1 MKKTRKLGLSSVFSS
16 KRKAKPLSLF
26 DFPNEIIERI
36 VFLSLP
42 LDIIVNLRRTCK
54 AISEMTLNRLLWVHI
69 VDVFLD
75 ENRILLPP
83 NHPEDLP
90 VDKLERLVLLPVF
103 ALRHFQAATP
113 QTVFK
118 DLKFDELYPQFESSV
133 RGAFP
138 GRDAEAT
145 QMTLITG
152 GRYLLAQHENFRRNE
167 VHLMLL
173 SAVDEG
179 PVTMTEVAKFNIPL
193 DMYSG
198 QIHDH
203 WLVKRSRSVLRFCA
217 QETLK
222 EERVYQISVYEIDTA
237 AEVPQFTTLARTTD
251 FGSIISPQSKLQHCG
266 EDRIAFCDENVAV
279 LWDFIRDQ
287 RVELTIPGPDSHI
300 AYVLPVKHLIH
311 SPLFNPDSP
320 LAYQT
325 IKVVDDRVMYIQ
337 RNLFA
342 IFVLPPHASGV
353 LAPLKPAFL
362 QKFSGQCNLY
372 YPHPTTPRPFVFH
385 VLHRTFTK
393 LRTYELPAGSGVPK
407 EIGSRSIP
415 KSPLWWQI
423 YGPAP
428 VVPVAGAHVAVRI
441 LPKSC
446 RDVLWI
452 DLEGGGKEGKPV
464 AGSVRLMF
472 EDSGGMGDNCAFDPL
487 SGRLVVAQYNGTL
500 RVMDYV

>member
-1 MKKTRKLGLSSVFSS
+1 MGFGDRKTRKLGFSSIFSS

-54 AISEMTLNRLLWVHI
+54 VVSEMTLNRLLWVHI

-83 NHPEDLP
+83 NHLDDLP
-90 VDKLERLVLLPVF
+90 IDKLERLVLLPVF
-103 ALRHFQAATP
+103 ALRHLQAATP

-118 DLKFDELYPQFESSV
+118 DLKFDELHPQFESSV

-138 GRDAEAT
+138 DRDAEVT
-145 QMTLITG
+145 HMMLIAG

-173 SAVDEG
+173 SGVDEG
-179 PVTMTEVAKFNIPL
+179 PVEMAEVAKFNIPTNTHT
-193 DMYSG
+193 G
-198 QIHDH
+198 RIHDH
-203 WLVKRSRSVLRFCA
+203 WVVKRSRSVLRFCA

-222 EERVYQISVYEIDTA
+222 EEKVYQISVYEIDTA

-279 LWDFIRDQ
+279 LWDFVRDQ

-300 AYVLPVKHLIH
+300 DYVMP
-311 SPLFNPDSP
+311 
-320 LAYQT
+320 T

-342 IFVLPPHASGV
+342 IFVLPPHATGV

-393 LRTYELPAGSGVPK
+393 LRTYELPAGSGVPR
-407 EIGSRSIP
+407 EISSRSIP

-452 DLEGGGKEGKPV
+452 DMEGGGREGKPV

-487 SGRLVVAQYNGTL
+487 SGRLVVAKYNGTL

>member
-1 MKKTRKLGLSSVFSS
+1 MGFGDKKTRKMGFSSIFSS

-36 VFLSLP
+36 VYLSLP

-54 AISEMTLNRLLWVHI
+54 AVSEMTLNRLLWVHI
-69 VDVFLD
+69 VDAFLD
-75 ENRILLPP
+75 ENRIFLPP
-83 NHPEDLP
+83 NHLEDLP
-90 VDKLERLVLLPVF
+90 MDKLERLVLLPVF

-118 DLKFDELYPQFESSV
+118 DLKFDELHPQFESSV

-145 QMTLITG
+145 HMTLIAG

-173 SAVDEG
+173 SGVDEG
-179 PVTMTEVAKFNIPL
+179 PVAMTEVAKFNIPTNTHT
-193 DMYSG
+193 G
-198 QIHDH
+198 RIHDY
-203 WLVKRSRSVLRFCA
+203 WLVKRSRSILRFCA
-217 QETLK
+217 QETLR

-237 AEVPQFTTLARTTD
+237 AKVPQFTTLARTTD

-266 EDRIAFCDENVAV
+266 KDCIAFCDENVAV
-279 LWDFIRDQ
+279 LWDFVRDQ

-300 AYVLPVKHLIH
+300 AYVLP
-311 SPLFNPDSP
+311 
-320 LAYQT
+320 T

-342 IFVLPPHASGV
+342 IFVLPPDATGV

-372 YPHPTTPRPFVFH
+372 YPHPATPRPFVFH

-393 LRTYELPAGSGVPK
+393 LRTYELPAGSGVPR
-407 EIGSRSIP
+407 EIASRSIP

-452 DLEGGGKEGKPV
+452 DLEGEGREGKPV
-464 AGSVRLMF
+464 AGSVRLMY

-487 SGRLVVAQYNGTL
+487 SGRLVVAKYNGML

>member
-1 MKKTRKLGLSSVFSS
+1 MGFGDKKTRKLGLSSVFSS

-138 GRDAEAT
+138 GRDVEAT
-145 QMTLITG
+145 HMTLITG

-193 DMYSG
+193 DTYSG

-222 EERVYQISVYEIDTA
+222 EEKVYQISVYEIDTA

-279 LWDFIRDQ
+279 LWDFVRDQ

-300 AYVLPVKHLIH
+300 AYVLP
-311 SPLFNPDSP
+311 
-320 LAYQT
+320 T

-342 IFVLPPHASGV
+342 IFVLPPDATGV

-407 EIGSRSIP
+407 EIASRSIP

-464 AGSVRLMF
+464 ARSVRLMF

>member
-1 MKKTRKLGLSSVFSS
+1 MGFGDKKVYFPLKSTRKLGLSSIFRS

-36 VFLSLP
+36 VSLSLP

-54 AISEMTLNRLLWVHI
+54 AVSEMTLNRLLWVHI

-83 NHPEDLP
+83 DHLEDLP
-90 VDKLERLVLLPVF
+90 VDKLERLVFLPVF
-103 ALRHFQAATP
+103 ALRHYQAATP

-118 DLKFDELYPQFESSV
+118 NLDFDELYPQSDIPI
-133 RGAFP
+133 RKAFP
-138 GRDAEAT
+138 DRDAEAT
-145 QMTLITG
+145 HLTLIAG

-173 SAVDEG
+173 SGVDEG
-179 PVTMTEVAKFNIPL
+179 DVVMTEVAKFNIPL
-193 DMYSG
+193 NTHSG
-198 QIHDH
+198 RIHDY

-217 QETLK
+217 RESLK

-251 FGSIISPQSKLQHCG
+251 FGSIFAPQSTLQHCG

-279 LWDFIRDQ
+279 LWDFVRDQ
-287 RVELTIPGPDSHI
+287 RVELSIPGPDSHI
-300 AYVLPVKHLIH
+300 TYVLP
-311 SPLFNPDSP
+311 
-320 LAYQT
+320 T

-337 RNLFA
+337 RHLFA
-342 IFVLPPHASGV
+342 IFVLPRDASGV
-353 LAPLKPAFL
+353 LGPLKPAFL

-372 YPHPTTPRPFVFH
+372 FPHPATPRPFVFH

-407 EIGSRSIP
+407 EIASRSIP

-423 YGPAP
+423 YGPAS
-428 VVPVAGAHVAVRI
+428 VVSVGGAHVAVRI

-452 DLEGGGKEGKPV
+452 DLERGGREGKPL

-472 EDSGGMGDNCAFDPL
+472 EDSGGLGDNCSFDPL
-487 SGRLVVAQYNGTL
+487 SGRLVVAKYNGTL
-500 RVMDYV
+500 RVIDYV